1 MEDLLLDNSELAAL
15 LNQLELDQMLGLESD
30 QIPMQTATKDDQML
44 QEGLNQLVEKDL
56 LSLFNDQVEIG
67 AELKGFFETIIN
79 PQVIVRIFK
88 ETPQET
94 SWSLYYFSGS
104 SIVEFSP
111 VAPDQFYL
119 RKIADLDKVAANIE
133 IMLSLEPVP
142 ESVQYQAEVPQEDA
156 DEIAALADGWSA
168 VPALTI
174 LEADGLKTAEAKDL
188 FLDLTDYQWW
198 GWVDILTCENGQIT
212 KGRRVL
218 VIQGQDRAW
227 VARQMK
233 PEVST
238 IYIETAQSGEFEKFL
253 GQYWEEIG

>member
-1 MEDLLLDNSELAAL
+1 MDSLLLDSSELAAL
-15 LNQLELDQMLGLESD
+15 LNQLELDEMLGFESD
-30 QIPMQTATKDDQML
+30 QIQLQTATKDNRML
-44 QEGLNQLVEKDL
+44 QEGLNRLIEKNLLILV
-56 LSLFNDQVEIG
+56 NDQVETG
-67 AELKGFFETIIN
+67 AELKGFSETVIN
-79 PQVIVRIFK
+79 PQIMVKIFK
-88 ETPQET
+88 ETPQEIG
-94 SWSLYYFSGS
+94 WSLYYFSGS

-111 VAPDQFYL
+111 LAPGQFSL
-119 RKIADLDKVAANIE
+119 RKIADLDEVAANIE
-133 IMLSLEPVP
+133 LMLPIEPVP

-253 GQYWEEIG
+253 GQYWDEIG